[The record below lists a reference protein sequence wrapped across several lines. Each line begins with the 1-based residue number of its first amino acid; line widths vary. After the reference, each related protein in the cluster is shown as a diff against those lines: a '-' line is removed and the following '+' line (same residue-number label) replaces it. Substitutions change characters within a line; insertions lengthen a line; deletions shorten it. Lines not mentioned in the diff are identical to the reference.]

1 MLNTRSVHAL
11 KLVAFV
17 AADPHYLPVP
27 VAKLSRQL
35 GLSVSYT
42 ERLVRE
48 LNDGGLLSAHRGP
61 GGGYMLQICVDE
73 LSVWDIAK
81 CFEDGEVKSENKL
94 SSPESNGFALF
105 KEEFEEIKQHFLQN
119 FPLAEITKLVPKNIF
134 ATETDFLVKHFK
146 PLLKNV
152 LPKAPNSVFD
162 LANFMQLR
170 AA

>member
-1 MLNTRSVHAL
+1 MLNTRTVHGL
-11 KLVAFV
+11 KLIAYV
-17 AADPHYLPVP
+17 AADPHYLPVT
-27 VAKLSRQL
+27 VAQLSSQL

-48 LNDGGLLSAHRGP
+48 LNDQGLLSAHRRP
-61 GGGYMLQICVDE
+61 GGGYMLQTCVDE
-73 LSVWDIAK
+73 LSAWDIAK
-81 CFEDGEVKSENKL
+81 CFEDSETKSENKL
-94 SSPESNGFALF
+94 SSPESSGFASF

-134 ATETDFLVKHFK
+134 ATGTDFLVKHFK
-146 PLLKNV
+146 PLLKNI

-170 AA
+170 AT

>member
-1 MLNTRSVHAL
+1 MLNSRTVHVL
-11 KLVAFV
+11 KLEAYVAT
-17 AADPHYLPVP
+17 DPNYLPMT
-27 VAKLSRQL
+27 VAKLSSL
-35 GLSVSYT
+35 LCLFVSYT

-48 LNDGGLLSAHRGP
+48 LNDQGLLSAHRGP

-73 LSVWDIAK
+73 LSAWDIAK
-81 CFEDGEVKSENKL
+81 CFEDGEAKSENKP
-94 SSPESNGFALF
+94 SSPESSGFALF

-119 FPLAEITKLVPKNIF
+119 SPLTEITKLVTRNIF
-134 ATETDFLVKHFK
+134 ATETDFLAKHFK